1 MTSTPASAP
10 GTGDAGD
17 PVVHPLLAAVGVVRT
32 ALAEVRTVQP
42 LFLPVEAKGDL
53 LAELAAAKAQLEELE
68 LRVLATCGDAAAAT
82 GARDIGAWL
91 SATLPVEGRTA
102 RAVTRL
108 AVAVEGWPQV
118 AEALAEGRLTLDQA
132 RVIITAL
139 DAAAPMM
146 TTDQAADAEALMITE
161 AQRLDPGR
169 LRILGKRLLALVGA
183 EDGAAAD
190 AALLA
195 AAEKSADKRARLWM
209 RPRGDG
215 MTRIEALVPD
225 ATAHRL
231 RVCLEAFAQ
240 PRRTAYEADGK
251 RLPYPKLLADALR
264 DLLERIDPAVLP
276 HHGGDATTVFVTMS
290 LDQLRDELA
299 TAGLGFDGETIT
311 ASQARRLACTAGI
324 IPVVLGGESE
334 ILDLGRKSRLHTPI
348 MRKAMRLRDRQ
359 CRAEGCDVP
368 ASWWL
373 LGFGTGVGRA
383 GSRAGPGRARQG
395 AAGVSR

>member
-10 GTGDAGD
+10 GPGDDADGPGDADGAGV
-17 PVVHPLLAAVGVVRT
+17 PVVHPLLQAIAVVRT

-42 LFLPVEAKGDL
+42 IFLPVEVKGEL
-53 LAELAAAKAQLEELE
+53 LGELAAAKAQLEELE

-91 SATLPVEGRTA
+91 ASTLPVEGRTA

-118 AEALAEGRLTLDQA
+118 AEALAAGKVTLDQA

-161 AQRLDPGR
+161 AKRLDPGG

-183 EDGAAAD
+183 EDGTAAD

-231 RVCLEAFAQ
+231 RTCLESFAQ

-251 RLPYPKLLADALR
+251 RLPYPNCW
-264 DLLERIDPAVLP
+264 PTP
-276 HHGGDATTVFVTMS
+276 YATCSNASTPPPCPT
-290 LDQLRDELA
+290 
-299 TAGLGFDGETIT
+299 TAG
-311 ASQARRLACTAGI
+311 
-324 IPVVLGGESE
+324 
-334 ILDLGRKSRLHTPI
+334 TP
-348 MRKAMRLRDRQ
+348 
-359 CRAEGCDVP
+359 P
-368 ASWWL
+368 PS
-373 LGFGTGVGRA
+373 
-383 GSRAGPGRARQG
+383 SSP
-395 AAGVSR
+395 